1 MPKPT
6 VRQAPLKT
14 RRGWFALR
22 FLERAEQATN
32 GGAPGVTYLVLV
44 TTTCPL
50 GSHSASTST
59 LLFDG
64 FSSFHTMG
72 A

>member
-14 RRGWFALR
+14 RHGWFALR
-22 FLERAEQATN
+22 FLERGTSNQWRGT
-32 GGAPGVTYLVLV
+32 GVAYLVLF

-50 GSHSASTST
+50 GSHSASASA
-59 LLFDG
+59 LSFDG
-64 FSSFHTMG
+64 FSTFHTMG